1 MSPKTIAAASGG
13 VRTDDVKK
21 PWCEGAQSRS
31 ERLFGESGPWGTCKA
46 LNARSVHLHAAQG
59 ASWQCLGRR
68 STGQSFSR
76 VCEGR
81 ARGVSLPAVQVHQ
94 RVPQTHNSA
103 LQGNLGIRKV
113 GPFPLRPF
121 FEIADRVGAA
131 RVSRQG
137 GVAQGADMMDAA
149 LPGNL
154 IDNAGGEDFRAEDGG
169 YAAGL

>member
-1 MSPKTIAAASGG
+1 M
-13 VRTDDVKK
+13 
-21 PWCEGAQSRS
+21 
-31 ERLFGESGPWGTCKA
+31 
-46 LNARSVHLHAAQG
+46 
-59 ASWQCLGRR
+59 
-68 STGQSFSR
+68 
-76 VCEGR
+76 
-81 ARGVSLPAVQVHQ
+81 SLPAVQVHQ

-131 RVSRQG
+131 
-137 GVAQGADMMDAA
+137 

>member
-1 MSPKTIAAASGG
+1 MPRRNTEGHGEHQRRIGFSVRSRSGSGRTFFAPVG

-31 ERLFGESGPWGTCKA
+31 ERLLGESGPLGTLGTCKA

-59 ASWQCLGRR
+59 ASWQCRGRR

-76 VCEGR
+76 ACEGR

-94 RVPQTHNSA
+94 RVPQTHNAA
-103 LQGNLGIRKV
+103 LQ
-113 GPFPLRPF
+113 
-121 FEIADRVGAA
+121 
-131 RVSRQG
+131 
-137 GVAQGADMMDAA
+137 
-149 LPGNL
+149 GNL

>member
-1 MSPKTIAAASGG
+1 MSPKTIAAASVG

-21 PWCEGAQSRS
+21 PWCEGAQIRS
-31 ERLFGESGPWGTCKA
+31 ERLFGESGLGTCKA

-76 VCEGR
+76 ACEGR

-131 RVSRQG
+131 
-137 GVAQGADMMDAA
+137 